1 MFVAHIVL
9 GIVLAIE
16 FRQYGAE
23 LPHGVSTGIVVLFA
37 VFIFGFAT

>member
-1 MFVAHIVL
+1 MFVAHL
-9 GIVLAIE
+9 VLACVLATQ
-16 FRQYGAE
+16 FGQYGAE